1 MKLEINKEKPS
12 AVPIIPLKAAW
23 TDAFWVIQ
31 KSEPET
37 LFSPPVGI
45 LNLHR
50 KLQPLMLMY
59 NYACCTSSVSFG
71 WLMWK
76 TPFLQNEL
84 FAVKSHICKPNFPR
98 REIKMWL
105 NMFDWIQIVVLE
117 LYYIIKCGIL
127 HSYIKN
133 TSNGRCKSF
142 QGQTVDLKPYQRFQL
157 SFL

>member
-12 AVPIIPLKAAW
+12 AVLTIPLKAAW

-50 KLQPLMLMY
+50 KLQPLMPTY
-59 NYACCTSSVSFG
+59 NNASSTSSGSFG
-71 WLMWK
+71 RLCFYRMSCS
-76 TPFLQNEL
+76 L
-84 FAVKSHICKPNFPR
+84 FVVKSHICKPNFPR
-98 REIKMWL
+98 REIKTWL

-127 HSYIKN
+127 YSYITN
-133 TSNGRCKSF
+133 SRS
-142 QGQTVDLKPYQRFQL
+142 QTILTFPLFFSVKCH
-157 SFL
+157 